1 MKITINGKA
10 FAKKYKTGVQ
20 RYCFEI
26 LKELDKL
33 VKCEDIELVVPKY
46 CEEKIEYK
54 NIKIIRYGKTNIN
67 LWEQDDK
74 KYIENISKKTIGHIN
89 VIENIIEPNNWINK
103 NIKIREPGNRTRLVF
118 LGVMNYKPNIEAVS
132 YIINKILPK
141 LGKEY
146 TLEVIGPKIP
156 YKLKKLETEQIKF
169 SGYVNSAKVEL
180 ENNDIFIC
188 PIFNRCGN

>member
-1 MKITINGKA
+1 MKIIINGKA

-146 TLEVIGPKIP
+146 TLEVIGPKTP

-169 SGYVNSAKVEL
+169 SGYVNSVKVEL
-180 ENNDIFIC
+180 ENDDIFIC